1 MRTTLGELV
10 SELVDSY
17 ERQYKDHELATV
29 ATSVTIEEMFKS
41 NAARRVRN
49 PCDDTV
55 PMRPMPKKG
64 SAKKR

>member
-1 MRTTLGELV
+1 MRTTLGDLV
-10 SELVDSY
+10 TELVDSY

-49 PCDDTV
+49 RCDDTV
-55 PMRPMPKKG
+55 PMRKK
-64 SAKKR
+64 AIEKIR